1 MAKSLI
7 NLGTAPN
14 DRTGDTLR
22 DAGSKMNSNVNELYT
37 ALGNGTTLQVAVAGA
52 TNGQVLKYNGTSF
65 VPASDLN
72 TDAVTSVNT
81 QTGAVV
87 LGTDDKAEGTT
98 NKYYTDARAR
108 AAISASGALAYDNTT
123 GALTFTQGNSDTV
136 AEGTTNLYYT
146 SGRFNFSLSQKTT
159 DDLTEGSTNLYF
171 TTSRASSVAR
181 NAISV
186 TGSTTYDSTTGI
198 ISSPTIATVAT
209 SGSYSDLI
217 NKPTAF
223 SANAV
228 DSGNAPTTSAGK
240 AGDVPGLVAYDT
252 DYIYVCVGAY
262 FPPAFYDSILLT
274 NYTSVNVFAIPNT
287 EMQPLVGGKF
297 QIDPTGSPAGPIRNI
312 TNVTD
317 TGTEWEITVDGAP
330 QSATFGTTV
339 RVFEPSPPIWK
350 RTAISTW

>member
-37 ALGNGTTLQVAVAGA
+37 ALGNGTTLQVAVSGA
-52 TNGQVLKYNGTSF
+52 TNGQVLKFNGTSF

-72 TDAVTSVNT
+72 TDAVISVNT

-87 LGTDDKAEGTT
+87 LDTDDVAEGTT
-98 NKYYTDARAR
+98 NQYYTDARAR
-108 AAISASGALAYDNTT
+108 AAISASGALSYDNTT
-123 GALTFTQGNSDTV
+123 GALTFTQGNTDTV
-136 AEGTTNLYYT
+136 AEGTSNLYFT
-146 SGRFNFSLSQKTT
+146 SGRFDFRLSQKST
-159 DDLTEGSTNLYF
+159 DDLAEGSTNLYF
-171 TTSRASSVAR
+171 TTSRASSAAR

-186 TGSTTYDSTTGI
+186 IGSTTYDATTGTI
-198 ISSPTIATVAT
+198 TSPTISTAGL
-209 SGSYSDLI
+209 SGDYNDLS
-217 NKPTAF
+217 NRPTKF
-223 SANAV
+223 SAYAV
-228 DSGNAPTTSAGK
+228 DAGNAPTTSAGK
-240 AGDVPGLVAYDT
+240 AGDVPGLVAYDSN
-252 DYIYVCVGAY
+252 YIYVCTGTY
-262 FPPAFYDSILLT
+262 FPPASYDSLLLA
-274 NYTSVNVFAIPNT
+274 NYTNVNVFAIPNT
-287 EMQPLVGGKF
+287 EIQPLVGGKF
-297 QIDPTGSPAGPIRNI
+297 QIDPTGTPAGSIRNI

-350 RTAISTW
+350 RAAISTW